1 MLKTVGFPSTRTG
14 DQTIIDGNI
23 VIGTAGKG
31 IDFSATSGTGTSEL
45 LNDYEE
51 GLVTATVTCGTS
63 GTVTLNGSNN
73 TLQYTKVGRLVTVS
87 GMLSVSSV
95 SSPSGYAAINLPFAI
110 SDLTNTSG
118 RSSSSVL
125 MDGTVLLAP
134 NSFFVIGI
142 EGTSE
147 LRIYTASTGTGISA
161 TAANQMQASTSIWI
175 NFAYVA

>member
-1 MLKTVGFPSTRTG
+1 
-14 DQTIIDGNI
+14 
-23 VIGTAGKG
+23 
-31 IDFSATSGTGTSEL
+31 
-45 LNDYEE
+45 
-51 GLVTATVTCGTS
+51 LVTATVTCGTS